1 MCGDLVWKLN
11 KLQVWK
17 IIKTYMELKMN
28 KNLTKIILRTGSVFA
43 VLVMLSGCDLTTCFG
58 ANCISL
64 IDFDESLTL
73 FF

>member
-1 MCGDLVWKLN
+1 
-11 KLQVWK
+11 
-17 IIKTYMELKMN
+17 MELEMN